1 MVLRHSVYMFIYW
14 HNIHL
19 YIFYETFSPC
29 VRHCENGDVVAAG
42 QLMYFP
48 PD

>member
-1 MVLRHSVYMFIYW
+1 MVLRHSVYMFIDW

-19 YIFYETFSPC
+19 YIFYGTFSPC
-29 VRHCENGDVVAAG
+29 VRHCENGDVVATG